1 MRIEGVSRDGATLH
15 DYLRVLRRRKWI
27 ILTAVI
33 VVPAVAVA
41 LSMRQQAL
49 YQSTAEVLLTNKDI
63 SAGLTGVS
71 GSSVFQTS
79 ERIAQTQADLATT
92 PTVARRAPKPA
103 LAGVCRF
110 VPRQLSFHQ

>member
-1 MRIEGVSRDGATLH
+1 MGIDGVARDGATLH

-71 GSSVFQTS
+71 GRCAPTS
-79 ERIAQTQADLATT
+79 ERRCSQ
-92 PTVARRAPKPA
+92 RRRSGPQRCP
-103 LAGVCRF
+103 C
-110 VPRQLSFHQ
+110 S

>member
-1 MRIEGVSRDGATLH
+1 MGIDGVARDGATLH

-79 ERIAQTQADLATT
+79 
-92 PTVARRAPKPA
+92 
-103 LAGVCRF
+103 
-110 VPRQLSFHQ
+110 